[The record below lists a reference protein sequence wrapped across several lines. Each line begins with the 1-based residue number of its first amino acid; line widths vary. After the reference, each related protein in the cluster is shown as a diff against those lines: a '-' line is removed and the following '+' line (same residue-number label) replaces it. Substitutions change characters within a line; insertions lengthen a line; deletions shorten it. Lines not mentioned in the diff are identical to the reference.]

1 MPRKSTTTYEP
12 GDEPW
17 RCCAKSK
24 TTQKRC
30 GQRVV
35 AGRRVCRYDG
45 GLVGAPPKHGRYSK
59 ALGKFREAYE
69 QARNDPSLLD
79 LRETLALLDL
89 VVQKAVARAS
99 DADTPAFRKQARD
112 LLGAVEVSVGAAD
125 HEEQIGRLREW
136 LDKGVEEDSALEEL
150 AKAAERLSRRQEKAW
165 SIRLDAANAINAR
178 DLVAVLARFADIVVD
193 EGDKDAAGRI
203 IRRIDGEVLGSG
215 PAAVGL
221 QAGNQA

>member
-1 MPRKSTTTYEP
+1 MPRKPTTTYEP

-30 GQRVV
+30 GQRVGP
-35 AGRRVCRYDG
+35 GRRVCRYHG
-45 GLVGAPPKHGRYSK
+45 GHAGSPPKHGRYSK

-89 VVQKAVARAS
+89 VVQKAVSRAS

-112 LLGAVEVSVGAAD
+112 LLGAVEVSVGASD
-125 HEEQIGRLREW
+125 HEDQIARLREW
-136 LDKGVEEDSALEEL
+136 LDKGVEEDTALEEL

-178 DLVAVLARFADIVVD
+178 DLVAVLARFADIVLD
-193 EGDKDAAGRI
+193 ECDKDAAGRV

-221 QAGNQA
+221 QAGNPA

>member
-1 MPRKSTTTYEP
+1 MARKSTTTYEP

-35 AGRRVCRYDG
+35 AGRRVCRYHG
-45 GLVGAPPKHGRYSK
+45 GLAGAPPTHGRYSK
-59 ALGKFREAYE
+59 ALGRFREAYE
-69 QARNDPSLLD
+69 LARNDPSLLD

-89 VVQKAVARAS
+89 VVQKAVSRAS

-112 LLGAVEVSVGAAD
+112 LLGAVEVSVGASD
-125 HEEQIGRLREW
+125 HEDQIARLREW
-136 LDKGVEEDSALEEL
+136 LDKGVEEDTALEEL

-178 DLVAVLARFADIVVD
+178 DLVAVLARFADIVLD
-193 EGDKDAAGRI
+193 ECDKDAAGRI

-221 QAGNQA
+221 QAGNPA